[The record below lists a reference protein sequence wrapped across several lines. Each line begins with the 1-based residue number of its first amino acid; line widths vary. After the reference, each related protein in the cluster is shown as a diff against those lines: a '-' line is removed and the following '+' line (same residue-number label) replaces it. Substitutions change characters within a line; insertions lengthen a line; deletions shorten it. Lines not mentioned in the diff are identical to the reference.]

1 MHFKQNVPQNTPMKL
16 IATIFTLVFITNSMF
31 AQSDVNQGIAQN
43 EYPTVEIQLTE
54 QIDAKVYTFV
64 SNLQHDEYKIPL
76 FIKRMKDKYS
86 EILDLEIDSNTQQV
100 VLTLNVDYS
109 EERLLDII
117 KKFKYS
123 SYEIK

>member
-1 MHFKQNVPQNTPMKL
+1 MHFKRNAPQNTPMKL
-16 IATIFTLVFITNSMF
+16 IATIFALVLITNSMF
-31 AQSDVNQGIAQN
+31 AQSDANQGIAQN
-43 EYPTVEIQLTE
+43 EYPIVEIHLTE

-76 FIKRMKDKYS
+76 FIKRMKDKFS
-86 EILDLEIDSNTQQV
+86 EILELEIDSITQQV
-100 VLTLNVDYS
+100 VLKLQVATS